1 MKPVNLLPVDLRPRG
16 AGASGSGNAYWVLA
30 VLGVLVVGV
39 FAYVLTTNQ
48 VTDRKAQ
55 LAEVEQETAAAQQ
68 RGERLAAFGN
78 FTAAKATRMASVTQL
93 AQSRFDWE
101 RFVRELAHVLPD
113 HAWLTEVDAS
123 ATGAEGASATS
134 DPAATADAASA
145 AGSPTAALRGCAA
158 DQQDVATL
166 LVRLRRLYRAQEV
179 DLVDSSRSTD
189 GGTDGCSGRYAFD
202 LKVTFAPIAPAETA
216 ARVAASLGGGQ

>member
-1 MKPVNLLPVDLRPRG
+1 MRPVNLLPADRRPRG
-16 AGASGSGNAYWVLA
+16 AGSSGSSNAYWIVA
-30 VLGVLVVGV
+30 VLGVLVVGTL
-39 FAYVLTTNQ
+39 AYVMTANQ
-48 VTDRKAQ
+48 VTDRKTQ
-55 LAEVEQETAAAQQ
+55 LAAVEQETAAAQQ

-113 HAWLTEVDAS
+113 HAWLTEVDATS
-123 ATGAEGASATS
+123 TGAEGDGATS
-134 DPAATADAASA
+134 DPAATADAASV
-145 AGSPTAALRGCAA
+145 AGSPTATLRGCAA
-158 DQQDVATL
+158 DQEDVATL

-179 DLVDSSRSTD
+179 DLVDSSRTTD
-189 GGTDGCSGRYAFD
+189 GGSDGCSGRYAFD

-216 ARVAASLGGGQ
+216 GRVATALGGGQ